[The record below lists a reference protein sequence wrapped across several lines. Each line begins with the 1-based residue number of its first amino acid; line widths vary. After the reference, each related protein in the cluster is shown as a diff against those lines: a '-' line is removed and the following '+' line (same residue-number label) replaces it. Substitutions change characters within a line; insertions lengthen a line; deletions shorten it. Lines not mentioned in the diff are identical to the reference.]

1 MVNRSVAVPVA
12 VLACTLV
19 AAPPTATPAANAA
32 TAYTLEPLNYNLAE
46 TTPSLFGGAVCLV
59 YECERVP
66 TSASLDLSH
75 RRGVFGENGAISQGA
90 ARLDDRLTADADT
103 KLVFGF
109 SQGAQVAGFWLRNY
123 APTTAVDPAS
133 TSFLLVGDPENTD
146 GVPWAP
152 RVPTDTGFAVTE
164 VWKQYDGWADWP
176 DRFDLLAVAN
186 AVYGMLFVHPT
197 VYDDLDL
204 EAERA
209 AGNVVTWTADG
220 ITYEMVVDKDLP
232 ILDPLRNLGLGWV
245 ADLVNDDWR
254 SHVEAQYDR
263 PSTQDE
269 ADELFAA
276 QVPVG
281 TDEDAVEVEDES
293 DTGARPSRNAGHVR
307 AASLAEGSERDD
319 TGRDDTERDDIEVT
333 DDNDQDDVTETDVA
347 ETETETGSET
357 DDDAPTAHDATDT
370 GDNAERPTSTEA
382 DDPGQ
387 A

>member
-1 MVNRSVAVPVA
+1 MTWGQGGGSIKRSVVIPVA
-12 VLACTLV
+12 VLTGALV
-19 AAPPTATPAANAA
+19 AAPPAATPTAKAA
-32 TAYTLEPLNYNLAE
+32 TAYTLEPLNYNLVE
-46 TTPSLFGGAVCLV
+46 TTPGLFGGAVCLA

-75 RRGVFGENGAISQGA
+75 RRGVFGENGVISQGA
-90 ARLDDRLTADADT
+90 AHLDDRLTADADT

-123 APTTAVDPAS
+123 APTTAVDPGS
-133 TSFLLVGDPENTD
+133 TSFLLVGDPENTY

-152 RVPTDTGFAVTE
+152 RVPTDTGFEVTE

-204 EAERA
+204 DAERA
-209 AGNVVTWTADG
+209 AGNVVTWTNGG

-232 ILDPLRNLGLGWV
+232 ILDPLRNFGLGWV

-254 SHVEAQYDR
+254 EHVEAQYDR
-263 PSTQDE
+263 PSTQEE
-269 ADELFAA
+269 ADELFEA
-276 QVPVG
+276 PIPPG
-281 TDEDAVEVEDES
+281 TDAETAAVEEDES
-293 DTGARPSRNAGHVR
+293 ETEERPSRSSGSVT
-307 AASLAEGSERDD
+307 AASL
-319 TGRDDTERDDIEVT
+319 T
-333 DDNDQDDVTETDVA
+333 DDSDDEVDKDEVDEDEVDEDEVSET
-347 ETETETGSET
+347 ET
-357 DDDAPTAHDATDT
+357 DDDAPTADDDTDDDTDADD
-370 GDNAERPTSTEA
+370 GDDQPASNEA
-382 DDPGQ
+382 DHAGQ

>member
-1 MVNRSVAVPVA
+1 MVIPVA
-12 VLACTLV
+12 MLAGALV
-19 AAPPTATPAANAA
+19 AAPPAATPAAKAA
-32 TAYTLEPLNYNLAE
+32 TAYTLEPLNYNLVE

-75 RRGVFGENGAISQGA
+75 RRGVFGEKGAISQGA

-123 APTTAVDPAS
+123 APTTAVDPAT
-133 TSFLLVGDPENTD
+133 TSFLLVGDPENTY

-152 RVPTDTGFAVTE
+152 RVPTDTGFEVTE

-204 EAERA
+204 DAERA
-209 AGNVVTWTADG
+209 AGNVVTWTAGG

-254 SHVEAQYDR
+254 EHVEAQYDR
-263 PSTQDE
+263 PSTQEE

-276 QVPVG
+276 PLPAG
-281 TDEDAVEVEDES
+281 TEAETAAVEEDES
-293 DTGARPSRNAGHVR
+293 ETEGRPARGSGSVR
-307 AASLAEGSERDD
+307 ATSLTDETD
-319 TGRDDTERDDIEVT
+319 T
-333 DDNDQDDVTETDVA
+333 DDVTT
-347 ETETETGSET
+347 ET
-357 DDDAPTAHDATDT
+357 DDDAPTADDDTDT
-370 GDNAERPTSTEA
+370 DDDA
-382 DDPGQ
+382 DDDDDTDTDTDTDTDDGDDQPASNDAGDAGQ

>member
-1 MVNRSVAVPVA
+1 MNRSVVIPIA
-12 VLACTLV
+12 VLAGALV
-19 AAPPTATPAANAA
+19 AAPPTATPAAKAA

-123 APTTAVDPAS
+123 APTTAVDPGS
-133 TSFLLVGDPENTD
+133 TSFLLVGDPENTY

-152 RVPTDTGFAVTE
+152 RVPTDTGFEVTE

-176 DRFDLLAVAN
+176 DRFDVLAVAN

-204 EAERA
+204 DAERA
-209 AGNVVTWTADG
+209 AGNVVTWTAGG
-220 ITYEMVVDKDLP
+220 ITYEMVVDQDLP

-254 SHVEAQYDR
+254 EHVEAQYDR
-263 PSTQDE
+263 PSTQEE
-269 ADELFAA
+269 ADELFEAP
-276 QVPVG
+276 VPAG
-281 TDEDAVEVEDES
+281 TDAETAAVEEDES
-293 DTGARPSRNAGHVR
+293 DSEERPSRSSGSVR
-307 AASLAEGSERDD
+307 AASL
-319 TGRDDTERDDIEVT
+319 T
-333 DDNDQDDVTETDVA
+333 DDSDEDEVDKDEVS
-347 ETETETGSET
+347 ETETETET
-357 DDDAPTAHDATDT
+357 DDTTETDEDAPTADEDTDDDTDAGG
-370 GDNAERPTSTEA
+370 GDDQPASNEA
-382 DDPGQ
+382 DDAGQ